1 MAFCTRCGR
10 KLEPGE
16 VCHCAD
22 GSSASQM
29 NMGDDMQDFQ
39 PNSSQTQPNAE
50 DGQPYYQQAGSMDS
64 QSGVSNDQTY
74 QQESSQNQQYY
85 QQGSSQN
92 QQYYQG
98 GPQNQQYYQQGG
110 PQNQQYYQ
118 QGDPQNQQYYQQGG
132 SQNQQYYQQ
141 GGPQNQQYYQGGS
154 QNQQYYQGGSQ
165 NGPRYQQQGPTKEA
179 EWLNQKKEAFVS
191 RASNMFSEIL
201 PILKSPAKHVRDLA
215 NQNTM
220 AVGLEF
226 MLARMILAVL
236 WVLVLIF
243 SVKSSLGSYSQYVKL
258 PWIQGIVLAI
268 VFTIGADFLW
278 ALFLKLFAGAF
289 GGHVTF
295 NGMVTVVGC
304 SGLFDS
310 LTMAIAVIFGLFSP
324 VVSIVIFCC
333 GAFIRLYMEFG
344 SFFTYA
350 QMDDDRKSYAYL
362 VARVLFG
369 LVFSLI
375 GGILAGSM
383 VESFIN
389 MIL

>member
-22 GSSASQM
+22 GSSAPQM

-74 QQESSQNQQYY
+74 QQGSSQNQQYY

-118 QGDPQNQQYYQQGG
+118 QGGPQNQQYYQQGG
-132 SQNQQYYQQ
+132 SQNQQYYQ
-141 GGPQNQQYYQGGS
+141 
-154 QNQQYYQGGSQ
+154 GGSQ
-165 NGPRYQQQGPTKEA
+165 NGPCYQQQRPTKEA

-295 NGMVTVVGC
+295 NGTVTVVGC

-383 VESFIN
+383 VERFIH

>member
-22 GSSASQM
+22 GSSAPQM

-74 QQESSQNQQYY
+74 QQGSSQN

-110 PQNQQYYQ
+110 
-118 QGDPQNQQYYQQGG
+118 
-132 SQNQQYYQQ
+132 
-141 GGPQNQQYYQGGS
+141 S

-165 NGPRYQQQGPTKEA
+165 NGPCYQQQRPTKEA

-295 NGMVTVVGC
+295 NGTVTVVGC

>member
-1 MAFCTRCGR
+1 
-10 KLEPGE
+10 
-16 VCHCAD
+16 
-22 GSSASQM
+22 
-29 NMGDDMQDFQ
+29 
-39 PNSSQTQPNAE
+39 
-50 DGQPYYQQAGSMDS
+50 
-64 QSGVSNDQTY
+64 
-74 QQESSQNQQYY
+74 
-85 QQGSSQN
+85 
-92 QQYYQG
+92 
-98 GPQNQQYYQQGG
+98 
-110 PQNQQYYQ
+110 
-118 QGDPQNQQYYQQGG
+118 
-132 SQNQQYYQQ
+132 
-141 GGPQNQQYYQGGS
+141 
-154 QNQQYYQGGSQ
+154 
-165 NGPRYQQQGPTKEA
+165 
-179 EWLNQKKEAFVS
+179 
-191 RASNMFSEIL
+191 MFSEIL

-295 NGMVTVVGC
+295 NGTVTVVGC

-383 VESFIN
+383 VESFIH

>member
-22 GSSASQM
+22 GSSAPQM

-74 QQESSQNQQYY
+74 QQ
-85 QQGSSQN
+85 GSSQN

-98 GPQNQQYYQQGG
+98 GP
-110 PQNQQYYQ
+110 
-118 QGDPQNQQYYQQGG
+118 
-132 SQNQQYYQQ
+132 QNQQYYQQ

-165 NGPRYQQQGPTKEA
+165 NQQYYQGGSQNGPCYQQQRPTKEA

-295 NGMVTVVGC
+295 NGTVTVVGC